1 MKTVKAVMGS
11 PSVAFSIFVFILL
24 PDKMLAAV
32 VTAEAGVTVDAI
44 SCLNDSS
51 CALNRIMNKLVLYTI
66 L

>member
-1 MKTVKAVMGS
+1 MTFQIN
-11 PSVAFSIFVFILL
+11 SVAFSIFVFILL

-51 CALNRIMNKLVLYTI
+51 CALNRIMNDI
-66 L
+66 S